1 MANRLRMPYCR
12 DNIDF
17 LLEECKAAK
26 FSHRETLEHVFNAEI
41 INRERNRVRL
51 ANMSAHFPRLCS
63 FESYDFNAPSGID
76 EALLRDLYN
85 NSDWIKKGNNIILLG
100 PPGVG
105 KTHLA
110 IAFGVLAVKKGFST
124 LFKTTESLFHMYKD
138 ACQYNK
144 VSELLIKL
152 SKIKVLIID
161 ELGYVNVPVEFT
173 NFLYQLINMRYEKS
187 STIITSNRPTR
198 EWPLILG
205 DSAATAAILD
215 RFLHHCAKIIING
228 SSYRIADS
236 IKKDLNRDYND
247 E

>member
-1 MANRLRMPYCR
+1 
-12 DNIDF
+12 
-17 LLEECKAAK
+17 
-26 FSHRETLEHVFNAEI
+26 
-41 INRERNRVRL
+41 
-51 ANMSAHFPRLCS
+51 
-63 FESYDFNAPSGID
+63 
-76 EALLRDLYN
+76 
-85 NSDWIKKGNNIILLG
+85 
-100 PPGVG
+100 
-105 KTHLA
+105 
-110 IAFGVLAVKKGFST
+110 
-124 LFKTTESLFHMYKD
+124 MYKD

-215 RFLHHCAKIIING
+215 RFLHHCAKIIIKG
-228 SSYRIADS
+228 SSYRIANS
-236 IKKDLNRDYND
+236 IKKT
-247 E
+247 